1 MSLNPYTKG
10 TKFFLKIP
18 LYSQLETTFFLLKIL
33 SNSLVFSSLNLPPTL
48 KNFLLMLIIIGARF
62 LVFLQTTFQR
72 VLLVKPTILI
82 FLISD
87 KTFRQVKIFL
97 IPA

>member
-33 SNSLVFSSLNLPPTL
+33 SNSLVFSSLNLTPTL

-62 LVFLQTTFQR
+62 
-72 VLLVKPTILI
+72 
-82 FLISD
+82 
-87 KTFRQVKIFL
+87 
-97 IPA
+97 